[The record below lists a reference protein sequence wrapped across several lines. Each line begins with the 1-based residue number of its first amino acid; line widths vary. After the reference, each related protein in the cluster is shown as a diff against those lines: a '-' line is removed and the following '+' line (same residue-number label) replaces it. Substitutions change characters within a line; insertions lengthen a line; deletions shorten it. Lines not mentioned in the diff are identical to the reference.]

1 MENRSGM
8 VEHCTEEQLSV
19 AGIRQRIDAFN
30 FWFGRYGGYKSYELQ
45 AIEVLL
51 RELDRL
57 RG

>member
-1 MENRSGM
+1 MEIKQGM
-8 VEHCTEEQLSV
+8 VEHCTEEELSV
-19 AGIRQRIDAFN
+19 AGIRQRLEAFK
-30 FWFGRYGGYKSYELQ
+30 FWFDRYGGYKSYELQ